1 MKNDLKERWQQLA
14 PREKQLL
21 ILMSVVVLITLFY
34 FSLWKPLKTGIEDG
48 ELRIKAQTRALTEI
62 RKQAA
67 EVRQLRASGAGN
79 RNTVKDSTSLL
90 GLIERSAK
98 QKNIKGGLQ
107 KVQPEGQRE
116 VRVWMENVS
125 FDQLISWLDLLSN
138 RHGIK
143 INDISLERS
152 NTPGIVSGRILLQ
165 TP

>member
-1 MKNDLKERWQQLA
+1 MKERWQQLA

-34 FSLWKPLKTGIEDG
+34 FALWKPLKTGIEDG
-48 ELRIKAQTRALTEI
+48 ELRIKAQTRALMEI

-67 EVRQLRASGAGN
+67 EVRQLRASGAAS
-79 RNTVKDSTSLL
+79 RTTVKDSSSLL

-98 QKNIKGGLQ
+98 QKNIKGSLQ

-116 VRVWMENVS
+116 VRVWMENVA
-125 FDQLISWLDLLSN
+125 FDQLISWLDLLTN
-138 RHGIK
+138 RYGIQ
-143 INDISLERS
+143 ISEISLEHS

-165 TP
+165 AP

>member
-1 MKNDLKERWQQLA
+1 MKSELKERWQQLA

-21 ILMSVVVLITLFY
+21 IIMSVVILITLFY
-34 FSLWKPLKTGIEDG
+34 FSLWKPLQTGIEDG
-48 ELRIKAQTRALTEI
+48 QLRIKAQTQALTEI

-67 EVRQLRASGAGN
+67 EVRQLRASGAGKHT
-79 RNTVKDSTSLL
+79 TVKDSTSLL

-98 QKNIKGGLQ
+98 QKKIKGSLQ

-125 FDQLISWLDLLSN
+125 FDQLISWLELLTS
-138 RHGIK
+138 RHGIQ

-152 NTPGIVSGRILLQ
+152 NNIGIVSGRILLQ
-165 TP
+165 TQ

>member
-1 MKNDLKERWQQLA
+1 MLNNMKERWQQLA

-21 ILMSVVVLITLFY
+21 IIMSIVIVITLFY
-34 FSLWKPLKTGIEDG
+34 FSLWKPLITGIEDG
-48 ELRIKAQTRALTEI
+48 ELRIKAQTRALMEI

-67 EVRQLRASGAGN
+67 EVRQLRASGAGSN
-79 RNTVKDSTSLL
+79 NSVKDSTSLL

-98 QKNIKGGLQ
+98 QKNIKGSLQ

-125 FDQLISWLDLLSN
+125 FDQLISWLDLLTN
-138 RHGIK
+138 RYGIQ

>member
-1 MKNDLKERWQQLA
+1 MKNNIKERWQQLA

-21 ILMSVVVLITLFY
+21 IIMSITIVISLFY
-34 FSLWKPLKTGIEDG
+34 FAFWKPLKTGIEDA
-48 ELRIKAQTRALTEI
+48 ELRLKAQTRTLTEI

-67 EVRQLRASGAGN
+67 EVRQLRASGIGN
-79 RNTVKDSTSLL
+79 NSSIKDSTSLL

-98 QKNIKGGLQ
+98 QKKIKQSLQ
-107 KVQPEGQRE
+107 KVQPEGQKE

-125 FDQLISWLDLLSN
+125 FDLLISWLDLLNN
-138 RHGIK
+138 RYGIQ
-143 INDISLERS
+143 INEISLERG

>member
-1 MKNDLKERWQQLA
+1 MKNNLKERWQQLA

-21 ILMSVVVLITLFY
+21 IFMSVVILITLFY
-34 FSLWKPLKTGIEDG
+34 FSLWKPLKTGIEEG
-48 ELRIKAQTRALTEI
+48 ELRLKAQTRALAEI
-62 RKQAA
+62 RKQAD

-79 RNTVKDSTSLL
+79 RNSVKDSTSLL

-98 QKNIKGGLQ
+98 QKNIKSGLQ

-125 FDQLISWLDLLSN
+125 FDQLISWLELLNN
-138 RHGIK
+138 RYGIQ
-143 INDISLERS
+143 INDISLERGNS
-152 NTPGIVSGRILLQ
+152 PGIVSGRILLQ

>member
-1 MKNDLKERWQQLA
+1 MKERWQQLA

-34 FSLWKPLKTGIEDG
+34 FALWKPLKTGIEDG
-48 ELRIKAQTRALTEI
+48 ELRIKAQTRALMEI

-67 EVRQLRASGAGN
+67 EVRQLRSSGAASDT
-79 RNTVKDSTSLL
+79 TVKDSSSLL

-98 QKNIKGGLQ
+98 QKKIKGGLQ
-107 KVQPEGQRE
+107 KVQPEGERE

-125 FDQLISWLDLLSN
+125 FDQLISWLDLLTN
-138 RHGIK
+138 RYGIQ
-143 INDISLERS
+143 ISEISLEHG

-165 TP
+165 AP

>member
-1 MKNDLKERWQQLA
+1 MKNNIQERWQQLA

-21 ILMSVVVLITLFY
+21 ILMSIVVLITLFY

-48 ELRIKAQTRALTEI
+48 ELRIKAQTRALIEI

-79 RNTVKDSTSLL
+79 RTSVKDSTSLL

-98 QKNIKGGLQ
+98 QKKIKGSLQ

-116 VRVWMENVS
+116 VRVWMENVP
-125 FDQLISWLDLLSN
+125 FDQLISWLDLLTS
-138 RHGIK
+138 RHGIQ
-143 INDISLERS
+143 INNISLERS